1 MLTQDNYIQKHEGY
15 TSSANIILSNVSED
29 TDCTDEN
36 VPGYIGEVFPQ
47 KDIQSLKKQFMAFIQ
62 LKHHTQ
68 LTIQN
73 NTTNNYI
80 ILDKN

>member
-1 MLTQDNYIQKHEGY
+1 M
-15 TSSANIILSNVSED
+15 ILSNASED

-36 VPGYIGEVFPQ
+36 VLGHIGEVDHQ
-47 KDIQSLKKQFMAFIQ
+47 KDIQSLKEQFMAFIQ
-62 LKHHTQ
+62 LKNYTQ

-80 ILDKN
+80 SLARQKLMTVILKQLISQ